1 MNPGGI
7 TEEVGS
13 TARTFITAMKDHP
26 AVLVLAL
33 CNLALIVFMYFA
45 LSAAATFRTE
55 LIKESFAYQKQ
66 AAELLARCSRNA
78 AVSSGCRTSSRP
90 PTCRCRGPGRRRPR
104 RSNDRQHREPAEGR
118 AGR

>member
-66 AAELLARCSRNA
+66 AAELLARCVLQPQR
-78 AVSSGCRTSSRP
+78 SGELRLQDFFETAGVP
-90 PTCRCRGPGRRRPR
+90 LPRPR
-104 RSNDRQHREPAEGR
+104 PEEAKEVE
-118 AGR
+118 